1 MAAIPPNQTIYIRN
15 LNDHIKKDVLKQSLY
30 GLCIA
35 YGQVL
40 DVVALKTMKMR
51 GQAFVVFSDITAAT
65 AALRQL
71 NGRQIFG
78 KPMQI
83 EYALSKSNKAA
94 QLDGTFRFDQPHQQM
109 SARKRKELLGIA
121 NKRPIAD
128 TEQEEQ
134 AAKRREIEHD
144 MDESDEEV
152 GPQIPTSDQARPNTT
167 LFVSNFPK
175 SVSQETLTELFR
187 QYDGF
192 KELRLAEGKAGVAFV
207 DYLSPEAA
215 AAARDVLDG
224 FKISPRRAIKVEF
237 SR

>member
-1 MAAIPPNQTIYIRN
+1 
-15 LNDHIKKDVLKQSLY
+15 
-30 GLCIA
+30 
-35 YGQVL
+35 
-40 DVVALKTMKMR
+40 MR

-83 EYALSKSNKAA
+83 EYALSKSNKVA

-121 NKRPIAD
+121 SNKRPISD
-128 TEQEEQ
+128 IEDQQ
-134 AAKRREIEHD
+134 AAKRREVEQD
-144 MDESDEEV
+144 MDESDDEV
-152 GPQIPTSDQARPNTT
+152 GPQLPTSDHARPNAT

-175 SVSQETLTELFR
+175 SVSQEMLTELFQ

-192 KELRLAEGKAGVAFV
+192 KELRFVEGKTSVAFV
-207 DYLSPEAA
+207 DYLSAEAA
-215 AAARDVLDG
+215 AAACDVLNG